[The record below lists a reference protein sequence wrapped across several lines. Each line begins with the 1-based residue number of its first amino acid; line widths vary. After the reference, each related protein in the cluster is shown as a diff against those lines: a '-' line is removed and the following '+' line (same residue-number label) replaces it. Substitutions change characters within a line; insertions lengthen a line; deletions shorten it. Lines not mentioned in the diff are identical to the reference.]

1 MEKQGG
7 KLPEQEDGM
16 DGIGRLKVKVYTSLA
31 QIPVSG
37 ATVVVTGQGEQG
49 KRTLLSV
56 QTTDRSG
63 NVKPITVIT
72 PAAQESTHPGN
83 GERPYAVC
91 DVWAEH
97 PGFAILLV
105 EGVQVFSGVDTF
117 QGMELNP
124 LSEGTSSLTTT
135 DVREIPNQNL

>member
-1 MEKQGG
+1 
-7 KLPEQEDGM
+7 M